1 MRCVFYCT
9 AAEYKMELL
18 AKYFEKQS
26 IEYKYFDDVIY
37 AQLYDSKVDSF
48 IFPFGC
54 VVFWGEDE
62 NHKNLLKELRKF
74 EIEHTTEEISD
85 FVHFS
90 YRKKAKED
98 DLSNSFIEEEDNRII
113 LGSKSEYLKLSI
125 SHALA
130 QSVKLS
136 QLESTV
142 SKMLDSTTLIQK
154 ELARTGR
161 VSLSQKEI
169 SKKIGKLFSERFSV
183 SLHSDILDTPEFFW
197 RRPSYEP
204 LYLKAAEFQDIS
216 VRHGILN
223 HRLDIIQELY
233 TILSNELQ
241 NRHSSNLEIVII
253 VLITMEVVLALF
265 HNNILTKIWNLF
277 GM

>member
-9 AAEYKMELL
+9 AAEYKMKPLSEH
-18 AKYFEKQS
+18 FDKQKLD
-26 IEYKYFDDVIY
+26 YKYFDDV
-37 AQLYDSKVDSF
+37 LYTKSASGIDVF

-54 VVFWGEDE
+54 VVFWGEGEDQ
-62 NHKNLLKELRKF
+62 KQLMKDLQDF
-74 EIEHTTEEISD
+74 EVEPTSEEMSD
-85 FVHFS
+85 FIHFS
-90 YRKKAKED
+90 YHKKVKDD
-98 DLSNSFIEEEDNRII
+98 DLNNSFIEEEDNRMI

-136 QLESTV
+136 LLESSV
-142 SKMLDSTTLIQK
+142 SKMLDSTTRIQK
-154 ELARTGR
+154 ELARTGK

-233 TILSNELQ
+233 SVLSNELQ
-241 NRHSSNLEIVII
+241 NRHSSSLEIVII
-253 VLITMEVVLALF
+253 ILITIEVILGLF
-265 HNNILTKIWNLF
+265 HDNVISKILSAL
-277 GM
+277 GL

>member
-9 AAEYKMELL
+9 AAEYKMKLL
-18 AKYFEKQS
+18 SEHFDKQKL
-26 IEYKYFDDVIY
+26 EYKYFDDV
-37 AQLYDSKVDSF
+37 LYTKSASGIDVF

-54 VVFWGEDE
+54 VVFWGEGEDQ
-62 NHKNLLKELRKF
+62 KQLMQDLQKF
-74 EIEHTTEEISD
+74 EIEPTSEEMSD
-85 FVHFS
+85 FIYFS
-90 YRKKAKED
+90 YHKKVKDD
-98 DLSNSFIEEEDNRII
+98 DLNNSFIEEEDNRMI

-130 QSVKLS
+130 QSAKLS
-136 QLESTV
+136 LLESSV

-161 VSLSQKEI
+161 ISWSQKEI

-204 LYLKAAEFQDIS
+204 FYLKAAEFQDIS

-223 HRLDIIQELY
+223 NRLDIIHELY
-233 TILSNELQ
+233 SVLSNELQ
-241 NRHSSNLEIVII
+241 NRHSSSLEIVII
-253 VLITMEVVLALF
+253 ILITIEVILGLF
-265 HNNILTKIWNLF
+265 HDNVISKILSAL
-277 GM
+277 GL

>member
-9 AAEYKMELL
+9 AAEYKMKLL
-18 AKYFEKQS
+18 SEHFDKQKL
-26 IEYKYFDDVIY
+26 EYKYFDDV
-37 AQLYDSKVDSF
+37 LYTKSESGIDVF

-54 VVFWGEDE
+54 VVFWGEDQD
-62 NHKNLLKELRKF
+62 KLLKTLKKF
-74 EIEHTTEEISD
+74 EIDPIKGEMSD

-90 YRKKAKED
+90 YDKKVKDD
-98 DLSNSFIEEEDNRII
+98 DLDNSFIEEEDNRVI
-113 LGSKSEYLKLSI
+113 LGSESEYLKLSI

-136 QLESTV
+136 LLERSV
-142 SKMLDSTTLIQK
+142 SKMLDSTALIQK
-154 ELARTGR
+154 ELARTGK
-161 VSLSQKEI
+161 VSLSQREI

-233 TILSNELQ
+233 SILSNELQ
-241 NRHSSNLEIVII
+241 NRHSSSLEIVII
-253 VLITMEVVLALF
+253 ILITIEVILGLF
-265 HNNILTKIWNLF
+265 HDNVIFKILSAMGL
-277 GM
+277 